1 MMEQP
6 KRIVMMAN
14 PGHRAFDP
22 RVFQKEAR
30 SLAKAGF
37 DVSFL
42 VPHDKDEERDGVKII
57 SVPRHPK
64 GWKKLVTSPWL
75 LYKRALKLP
84 KDSIFHLHDSELLWI
99 GVLLKLRGRRLIYD
113 AHEDTPLQVSY
124 QHWIPKLLRK
134 PYAWFYYWLEKLCGR
149 LFDHIIIAEP
159 VIAKYFPPSKTTLVR
174 NFPIA
179 SDFPESNHPYLQRSK
194 KIIYV
199 GLLSRPRGA
208 IEMAE
213 AARIAKAGV
222 DFKVIFAGDF
232 SPAELRN
239 EIVDRY
245 PVECMPWMTVAQ
257 VVDLMMDARA
267 GMIVAHPIERYKT
280 NYPVK
285 TFEYMAAGMPVIASK
300 LGESGAFVREGQAG
314 ILVDPLNPHEIAD
327 AIQYL
332 LANPDE
338 AAQMGK
344 RGRQLVLE
352 KYNWEREA
360 LQLTGLYRKLFR

>member
-1 MMEQP
+1 
-6 KRIVMMAN
+6 MAN

-37 DVSFL
+37 DVTFL
-42 VPHDKDEERDGVKII
+42 VPHDKDEERDGVKIL
-57 SVPRHPK
+57 SVARHPK
-64 GWKKLVTSPWL
+64 GWKKLITSPWL

-99 GVLLKLRGRRLIYD
+99 GILLKLRARRVIYD
-113 AHEDTPLQVSY
+113 AHEDTPLQIGY
-124 QHWIPKLLRK
+124 QHWIPKLFRK
-134 PYAWFYYWLEKLCGR
+134 PYAWFYYLLEKICGR
-149 LFDHIIIAEP
+149 MFDAVVIAEP
-159 VIAKYFPPSKTTLVR
+159 VIAKYFPAAKTTLVR
-174 NFPIA
+174 NFPIT
-179 SDFPESNHPYLQRSK
+179 SDFPDSDHPYLQRSK
-194 KIIYV
+194 NVVYV

-208 IEMAE
+208 IEMAK
-213 AARIAKAGV
+213 AAGIAKAGT

-232 SPAELRN
+232 SPSELRN
-239 EIVDRY
+239 EIVNKY
-245 PVECMPWMTVAQ
+245 PVECLPWMSVAK

-300 LGESGAFVREGQAG
+300 FGESGAFVAEAQGG
-314 ILVDPLNPHEIAD
+314 ILVDPLNPNEIAD
-327 AIQYL
+327 AIKHI
-332 LANPDE
+332 LANPTE
-338 AAQMGK
+338 AAAMGQ

-352 KYNWEREA
+352 KYNWEHEA
-360 LQLTGLYRKLFR
+360 KRLIELYGRMFT